1 MWHIATP
8 TENSMKYRRV
18 SLRLIPGKDDD
29 VIAWLEQQENQ
40 TEAFRRVCRFYQQHA
55 DQSPMLRDIYEKLQR
70 IEAML
75 ATGTHVQ
82 SIPTPP
88 HEEDPELA
96 AALDALGER

>member
-1 MWHIATP
+1 
-8 TENSMKYRRV
+8 MKYKRV

-40 TEAFRRVCRFYQQHA
+40 TEAFRRVCRFYKQHA
-55 DQSPMLRDIYEKLQR
+55 DQSSILRDIYEKLQR
-70 IEAML
+70 IETML
-75 ATGTHVQ
+75 ASGTHLQ
-82 SIPTPP
+82 SISPSP